1 MTKIIYLACPYT
13 HPDPVIRNDRAE
25 LASLAAANIME
36 GFKHAVYS
44 PITHGHRV
52 HEHLQRKGDH
62 AFWMNQC
69 LPILHRCE
77 ELWLLPLEGWDK
89 SRGVE
94 DELKFCWMNRI
105 QTRMIVSLPGFDQRL
120 TLPPQDMLS
129 AWQHVMLPNLA
140 TSSN

>member
-1 MTKIIYLACPYT
+1 MSKIIYLAAPYS
-13 HPDPVIRNDRAE
+13 HEDPTIRNDRAE

-36 GFKHAVYS
+36 GFRHAVYS

-52 HEHLQRKGDH
+52 HEHLRRKGDH

-89 SRGVE
+89 SRGVDE
-94 DELKFCWMNRI
+94 ELKFCWFNRI
-105 QTRMIVSLPGFDQRL
+105 PTKMLVSLPGFEDRL
-120 TLPPQDMLS
+120 SLPPQELIS
-129 AWQHVMLPNLA
+129 AWQTVMLPKIN
-140 TSSN
+140 